1 MSTFGKL
8 FRFLA
13 PLGDS
18 IRSTGGYRSGYESER
33 PVRSYHA
40 HSSLALMRYFR
51 MSRHCLGLV
60 LGLAT
65 LLLVPAVQAQEQ
77 ASPERTVRVSG
88 EATVTAEP
96 DRATVR
102 FGIVTRA
109 ETAEPARA
117 KNAEAAKNAMNTVRD
132 LGIPE
137 ANMRME
143 SLRLQPRREYNPET
157 KTQEEKGF
165 EASRQIVVQLADLE
179 QLPRL
184 VTRVVQRGANRL
196 EGIDY
201 SLSDRKAVRNEALRT
216 AAENARD
223 KARLL
228 ATSLD
233 AQLGSVQQINEQEFG
248 FHGPSPRMEM
258 QLAKSEQA
266 DAAPEPDAYAAGEI
280 EVSAHVQVVF
290 QLQ

>member
-1 MSTFGKL
+1 
-8 FRFLA
+8 
-13 PLGDS
+13 
-18 IRSTGGYRSGYESER
+18 
-33 PVRSYHA
+33 
-40 HSSLALMRYFR
+40 
-51 MSRHCLGLV
+51 MSRYRTSLILS
-60 LGLAT
+60 LAT
-65 LLLVPAVQAQEQ
+65 LLLVVPAQAQEET
-77 ASPERTVRVSG
+77 SPERTVRVSG

-96 DRATVR
+96 DQATVR

-117 KNAEAAKNAMNTVRD
+117 KNAEAAKNAMNTVRE

-143 SLRLQPRREYNPET
+143 SLRLQPRREYNPQT
-157 KTQEEKGF
+157 KTHEERGY
-165 EASRQIVVQLADLE
+165 EAARQIVVQLGDLQ

-201 SLSDRKAVRNEALRT
+201 TLSDRKAVRNEALHT
-216 AAENARD
+216 AAQSARD
-223 KARLL
+223 KAQLL

-233 AQLGSVQQINEQEFG
+233 ARLGSVQQISEQEFG

-258 QLAKSEQA
+258 QLAKTEQA

-280 EVSAHVQVVF
+280 EVSANVQVIF